1 MSAGFKAYVD
11 PVTGGPVPGGPITG
25 EGSARPDDAMPP
37 LELDATHTTSSRG
50 LREIAS
56 PEPGGGVSVD
66 LQGRFRAPLEATLA
80 PERRPSIPAPRRAG
94 NPSNRALNP
103 GSGPRRQASRFMG
116 RAARLLWLLTLF
128 SAAIGPAQA
137 ADLKV
142 INRDGRREG
151 FRDRSAPDV
160 DSAIG
165 LNPGTTLGQ
174 QRLIAFRAAAAI
186 WAERIQSPVRIR
198 IDARFDPLDCDA
210 SSAVLGAAGPN
221 SVHRDFRGA
230 RAGKTWYVQALANA
244 LAKRDLKPGMSDID
258 AEFNSTLGMTCA
270 FPDVWYYGLDGL
282 PPGTKIDFVTVVLHE
297 LGHGLGFL
305 SLVDLETG
313 EKFMGL
319 NDIYMRRLKNTRTGR
334 RYPQMTDR
342 ERVRASRSGKAL
354 SVDRPASGHREHAP
368 RRRGGSEKAGPDV
381 RAEAPGARVLGVA
394 LQHLALP
401 EPVARAGLYRP
412 GPHPGPRAAAPARSR
427 LEAGGRRSVDRGRR
441 FPGSGAA
448 G

>member
-1 MSAGFKAYVD
+1 
-11 PVTGGPVPGGPITG
+11 
-25 EGSARPDDAMPP
+25 
-37 LELDATHTTSSRG
+37 
-50 LREIAS
+50 
-56 PEPGGGVSVD
+56 
-66 LQGRFRAPLEATLA
+66 
-80 PERRPSIPAPRRAG
+80 
-94 NPSNRALNP
+94 
-103 GSGPRRQASRFMG
+103 MG

-128 SAAIGPAQA
+128 SAAIGLAQA

-165 LNPGTTLGQ
+165 RNPGTTLGQ

-258 AEFNSTLGMTCA
+258 ADFNSTLGMTCA

-354 SVDRPASGHREHAP
+354 TWTGRRVATASTLLGDGVDP
-368 RRRGGSEKAGPDV
+368 RRRVQMYAPRPQEPGSSVSHFSTSLFPNQLLEPVYTGPDHIPDLELPLLRDLGWRQADADLSIEVVDSPDPVPQGNTLTYFITV
-381 RAEAPGARVLGVA
+381 RNGGPGAATNVTLTDTLPGGVEFPLASPSQGTCTGTATVVCALGDVANGAAVTVSIQVLAKAVGSLTNSAAVSGDLDLNPA
-394 LQHLALP
+394 NNTATTPTAVNEVPPALP
-401 EPVARAGLYRP
+401 
-412 GPHPGPRAAAPARSR
+412 
-427 LEAGGRRSVDRGRR
+427 
-441 FPGSGAA
+441 
-448 G
+448 